1 MMTFEELGISKEIV
15 LALVDLGFEV
25 PMPVQEKVIPL
36 LLGEKTDIVAL
47 AQTGTGKTAAYGLPL
62 IQQIDTG
69 NSLPQALILC
79 PTRELCVQIAGDLND
94 YAKYI
99 DNLHVLPV
107 YGGSS
112 YDVQIKALKRGVQ
125 IVVATPGRLIDLMHR
140 KAIKLRD
147 VQSVVLDE
155 ADEMLNM
162 GFLDSIN
169 DILAEVPENRSTLL
183 FSATMP
189 KEVAVIAKKYMNKPV
204 EITIGN
210 RNSGA
215 ENIKHVYYTVHAKD
229 KYTALKR
236 IVDFYPSIYGIVFCR
251 TRIDTQEIADKLIG
265 DGYNAEALHGDLS
278 QVQRDSV
285 MQKFRIRHVQ
295 LLVATDVAARGLDVN
310 DLTHIINYAL
320 PDDLSAYT
328 HRSGRTGRA
337 GKAGTSIAIINLKE
351 KHLIRQIE
359 KLINKSFI
367 AAKVPGGREICEKQ
381 LFNLINKME
390 NVEIENSD
398 IDPFLPA
405 IYKKLEWLEKEEV
418 IKRFVA
424 LEFNRFLEYY
434 RNAKDINVFEE
445 KGRESFRDKPGKES
459 FRDRGGKE
467 SFRDKGGRNDSRKE
481 VTDFTRLVI
490 NAGKGDGLYPNN
502 LIELINANSPGKRIR
517 IGDITLGKND
527 GVFEVDS
534 EYAKF
539 LAQSL
544 SEAEFKGATLSVG
557 IAKGEAKV
565 DAGERRSFKEK
576 GKFKGTP
583 DFKKGAGDFK
593 KGAGDFKKSPADS
606 KKKKESPED
615 KDEEIKSWIKSKGDN
630 PFAGSEEWAGKK
642 KKKKK

>member
-1 MMTFEELGISKEIV
+1 
-15 LALVDLGFEV
+15 
-25 PMPVQEKVIPL
+25 
-36 LLGEKTDIVAL
+36 
-47 AQTGTGKTAAYGLPL
+47 
-62 IQQIDTG
+62 
-69 NSLPQALILC
+69 
-79 PTRELCVQIAGDLND
+79 
-94 YAKYI
+94 
-99 DNLHVLPV
+99 
-107 YGGSS
+107 
-112 YDVQIKALKRGVQ
+112 
-125 IVVATPGRLIDLMHR
+125 VATPGRLIDLMHR

-147 VQSVVLDE
+147 VHSVVLDE

-162 GFLDSIN
+162 GFQESIN
-169 DILAEVPENRSTLL
+169 EILAEVPENRSTLL

-189 KEVAVIAKKYMNKPV
+189 REVAVIAKTYMKNPV

-278 QVQRDSV
+278 QMQRDSV

-320 PDDLSAYT
+320 PDDISSYT

-381 LFNLINKME
+381 LFNLITKME
-390 NVEIENSD
+390 NVEMENSE

-405 IYKKLEWLEKEEV
+405 IYKKLEWLEKEDV

-434 RNAKDINVFEE
+434 RNAKDINVYEE
-445 KGRESFRDKPGKES
+445 KGRESFRDKGGKES
-459 FRDRGGKE
+459 FRDKGGKE
-467 SFRDKGGRNDSRKE
+467 SFRDKGGRGDARKE
-481 VTDFTRLVI
+481 VTSFTRLVI
-490 NAGKGDGLYPNN
+490 NAGKADGLYPNN

-517 IGDITLGKND
+517 IGDISLGKND

-539 LAQSL
+539 LSESL
-544 SEAEFKGATLSVG
+544 SDAEFKGAGLFVG
-557 IAKGEAKV
+557 IAKGQPDV
-565 DAGERRSFKEK
+565 NVSERRSFKEK
-576 GKFKGTP
+576 GKFTGSS
-583 DFKKGAGDFK
+583 DFKKGKGTVDFK
-593 KGAGDFKKSPADS
+593 KGKSSGVFKKVKDFPG
-606 KKKKESPED
+606 D
-615 KDEEIKSWIKSKGDN
+615 KDQEIKSWIKSKGDN
-630 PFAGSEEWAGKK
+630 PFSGSEEWAGKK

>member
-1 MMTFEELGISKEIV
+1 LGISKEIV
-15 LALVDLGFEV
+15 LGLVDLGFEV

-36 LLGEKTDIVAL
+36 LLGQKTDIVAL

-62 IQQIDTG
+62 IQQTDTD
-69 NSLPQALILC
+69 NHLPQALILC

-94 YAKYI
+94 FAKYV
-99 DNLHVLPV
+99 DNLKVLPV

-112 YDVQIKALKRGVQ
+112 MEVQIKSLKKGVQ
-125 IVVATPGRLIDLMHR
+125 IVVATPGRLLDLMR
-140 KAIKLRD
+140 RRAIKLGS
-147 VQSVVLDE
+147 VHTVVLDE

-169 DILAEVPENRSTLL
+169 DILAEVPEDRSTLL

-189 KEVAVIAKKYMNKPV
+189 NEVAVIAKKYMKKPI

-210 RNSGA
+210 KNSGA
-215 ENIKHVYYTVHAKD
+215 ENIKHLYYTVHAKD

-251 TRIDTQEIADKLIG
+251 TRIDTQEIADKLIA

-278 QVQRDSV
+278 QSQRDSV

-320 PDDLSAYT
+320 PDDISAYT

-337 GKAGTSIAIINLKE
+337 GKTGTSIAIINLKE

-359 KLINKSFI
+359 KLINKPFI

-390 NVEIENSD
+390 NVEIEHSE
-398 IDPFLPA
+398 IDPFLPS
-405 IYKKLEWLEKEEV
+405 IYRKLEWLEKEDV

-434 RNAKDINVFEE
+434 RNAKDINVHEE
-445 KGRESFRDKPGKES
+445 KGHESREKSGRD
-459 FRDRGGKE
+459 
-467 SFRDKGGRNDSRKE
+467 SFRDKGGRGDARKE
-481 VTDFTRLVI
+481 VTGFTRLSI
-490 NAGKGDGLYPNN
+490 NAGKADGLYPNT
-502 LIELINANSPGKRIR
+502 LIELINASSPGKRIR
-517 IGDITLGKND
+517 IGDITLSKHD
-527 GVFEVDS
+527 GFFEVDN

-539 LAQSL
+539 L
-544 SEAEFKGATLSVG
+544 SEALNDAEFRGSNLAVEL
-557 IAKGEAKV
+557 A
-565 DAGERRSFKEK
+565 AGQAPASFNERRSFKDK
-576 GKFKGTP
+576 GKPGGDRDFRKGS
-583 DFKKGAGDFK
+583 DYKG
-593 KGAGDFKKSPADS
+593 KKSP
-606 KKKKESPED
+606 
-615 KDEEIKSWIKSKGDN
+615 GDDQG
-630 PFAGSEEWAGKK
+630 FAGRADRFNPKK
-642 KKKKK
+642 KKKK

>member
-1 MMTFEELGISKEIV
+1 MITFEELGISKEIV

-62 IQQIDTG
+62 IQQIDTD
-69 NSLPQALILC
+69 NALPQALILC

-94 YAKYI
+94 FAKYI
-99 DNLHVLPV
+99 DDLHVLPV

-112 YDVQIKALKRGVQ
+112 MEVQIKALKRGVQ

-189 KEVAVIAKKYMNKPV
+189 REVAIIAKNYMKNPV
-204 EITIGN
+204 EITIGD
-210 RNSGA
+210 RNAGA
-215 ENIKHVYYTVHAKD
+215 ENIKHLYYTVHAKD

-251 TRIDTQEIADKLIG
+251 TRIDTQEIADKLIA

-295 LLVATDVAARGLDVN
+295 LLVATDVAARGLDVT

-359 KLINKSFI
+359 KLINKSFV

-405 IYKKLEWLEKEEV
+405 IYRKLEWLEKEDV

-434 RNAKDINVFEE
+434 RNAKDINVYEE
-445 KGRESFRDKPGKES
+445 KGRESFRDKGGKES

-467 SFRDKGGRNDSRKE
+467 SFRDKGGRGERKE
-481 VTDFTRLVI
+481 VSSFTRLVI
-490 NAGKGDGLYPNN
+490 NAGKADGLYPNN

-534 EYAKF
+534 EYARF
-539 LAQSL
+539 LSESL
-544 SEAEFKGATLSVG
+544 SNAEFKGSDLSVG
-557 IAKGEAKV
+557 IAKGQPEV
-565 DAGERRSFKEK
+565 NVNERRSFKEK
-576 GKFKGTP
+576 GKFKGDSDFRKGKSAT
-583 DFKKGAGDFK
+583 DFKKG
-593 KGAGDFKKSPADS
+593 KGGPDYKKS
-606 KKKKESPED
+606 KEFPEN
-615 KDEEIKSWIKSKGDN
+615 KDEEIKSWIKSKGEN
-630 PFAGSEEWAGKK
+630 PFAGASEWAGKK
-642 KKKKK
+642 KSKKKK